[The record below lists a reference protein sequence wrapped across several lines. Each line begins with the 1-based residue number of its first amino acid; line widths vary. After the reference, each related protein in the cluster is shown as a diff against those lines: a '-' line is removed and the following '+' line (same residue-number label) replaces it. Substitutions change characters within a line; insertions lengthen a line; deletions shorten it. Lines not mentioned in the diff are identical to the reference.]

1 MPTQSDMRDFSLIW
15 SEKTMYLKTLRVL
28 IFLACLFKVN
38 LYKKLQMLM
47 ALIVQLNSRK
57 CSMNAITGCVG
68 ERMLR
73 FLKEI
78 LFFHYFYVCCSHKNG
93 PKCFE
98 RIVNMVA
105 IWHWELV
112 GAAVCMCMC
121 LSLSSSMEFGQ
132 FELWVGHKQPSGFR
146 FSFVVTAFPTG

>member
-1 MPTQSDMRDFSLIW
+1 MRDFSSIW

-47 ALIVQLNSRK
+47 AVIVQLNSRK
-57 CSMNAITGCVG
+57 CNMNAITGCVG
-68 ERMLR
+68 ERMLH

-105 IWHWELV
+105 IWH
-112 GAAVCMCMC
+112 
-121 LSLSSSMEFGQ
+121 
-132 FELWVGHKQPSGFR
+132 
-146 FSFVVTAFPTG
+146 